1 MSRPPLTHK
10 AMPVKQ
16 RFSILS
22 LLQWLLPI
30 LLSLGAGW
38 GGVQFAQGSSAER
51 LSTVERDVR
60 EAKAEHGRYV
70 TRDEFG
76 LLREDI
82 GDIKTDVRELRRELT
97 K

>member
-1 MSRPPLTHK
+1 MPP
-10 AMPVKQ
+10 AKQ
-16 RFSILS
+16 PLILS
-22 LLQWLLPI
+22 LVQWLLPV
-30 LLSLGAGW
+30 LLSLAAGW
-38 GGVQFAQGSSAER
+38 GGVRFAQGADAQR

-60 EAKAEHGRYV
+60 DAKAEQGRLV

>member
-1 MSRPPLTHK
+1 MSRPPLAHK

-30 LLSLGAGW
+30 LISLAAGW
-38 GGVQFAQGSSAER
+38 GGVQFAQGTNAQR
-51 LSTVERDVR
+51 LSTIERDVR
-60 EAKAEHGRYV
+60 EAKAEHERFV

-82 GDIKTDVRELRRELT
+82 GDIKTDVRELRRELR